1 MRILTAILALTIGMA
16 MVMATDS
23 SEPSR
28 RKARYYY
35 MQGSQEIARKEMASA
50 YEYFKKAYELDSTY
64 NDAAFTYANQRLFL
78 RTDTMQS
85 DTELLKSLGMM
96 QKYVDANP
104 LDLYAAR
111 MYGYVTSALDT
122 LDEAIRVYERSYN
135 LMPGETSLLEA
146 LAEAY
151 MRQQKQTEALDA
163 LERFEKIEGL
173 SKDLGLKKIGYYLA
187 FQDTVGAL
195 NEANKIVAANP
206 RDPYSLI
213 LKGNLYEVVG
223 EMDSV
228 YAAFKKAEEL
238 APSNGSVKMSLAS
251 YYQTVGDTIMLD
263 NMIYEGLLSEDF
275 EMEDKLMILADFL
288 QTLIDEKGDHKRGDY
303 LFSVLLQQYP
313 HEPDV
318 LDMAARYSAAK
329 GNYAEARENVSYAI
343 DLDPTNE
350 RYRVMILS
358 YDIQEENYKRGIE
371 DYNETKKHL
380 EPSSTLKSLYAA
392 CATMLEDT
400 REGEKIITD
409 LIRETDERLDSASAD
424 REVLTE
430 VRKEV
435 LYDDLIWLG
444 SLYTS
449 LGDLYYKQGD
459 KDKSFEMFENALFFN
474 NDNALTLNN
483 YAYFLSEEDRDLDKA
498 LAMSFKAM
506 EMSEDNPT
514 YLDTYAWILYKMG
527 NYKEALEYM
536 ERALELAKEFEDDNE
551 EYDLHYQAIKK
562 ALEKAE
568 TDQ

>member
-50 YEYFKKAYELDSTY
+50 YEYFKKAYELDTTY

-187 FQDTVGAL
+187 FQDTIGAL

-371 DYNETKKHL
+371 DYNEAKKHL

-392 CATMLEDT
+392 CATMLENT

-444 SLYTS
+444 TLYTS